1 MAVILEKEGKWTKDK
16 RKYYFKVYYKDIYGK
31 RKQYKSKLYKN
42 STECKNAE
50 RKYLIDIKNK
60 TNNNENIL
68 FKSVFN
74 EWLEYKKNSLK
85 SSTFYGLKTTLNKH
99 ILPYFCNYK
108 IHDIKLNTINNW
120 TKEFNKK
127 NYSISYKNNII
138 GYLKEILIYARDLYN
153 YDMKIIM
160 KIQKLKEEETKITRK
175 KDSEINF
182 WTLEEFN
189 TFIKY
194 VENPFYNLIFNFLYY
209 TGLRKGEMYALNWND
224 IDFENKSLS
233 VDKTLV
239 EKVEGKDYIITI
251 PKTENSKRIIDL
263 SDKLVILLE
272 NHYKNEKNIYN
283 FNKNMFVFGNVK
295 HIASTTLAR
304 QLQKYIDLAKVK
316 RITPHGFRH
325 SHASLLINLGC
336 DSREVAERLGDTV
349 QMVEDT
355 YIHMFPNKKK
365 HTINLLNKV

>member
-1 MAVILEKEGKWTKDK
+1 MAVILEKEEKWTKDK

-50 RKYLIDIKNK
+50 REYLINIKNK
-60 TNNNENIL
+60 TNSNKDIL
-68 FKSVFN
+68 FKTVFN
-74 EWLEYKKNSLK
+74 EWLSYKKNLVK
-85 SSTFYGLKTTLNKH
+85 SSSFYGLKTNLNKQ
-99 ILPYFCNYK
+99 ILSYFKDYK
-108 IHDIKLNTINNW
+108 LHDIKLNIINEW
-120 TKEFNKK
+120 LDKLSEK
-127 NYSISYKNNII
+127 NYSIDYKNSII
-138 GYLKEILIYARDLYN
+138 GYFKDILMFAKDIYNFDV
-153 YDMKIIM
+153 KIIT
-160 KIQKLKEEETKITRK
+160 KIYKLKKEETKIIRK

-189 TFIKY
+189 TFIKC
-194 VENPFYNLIFNFLYY
+194 VENPFYNLVFNFLYY

-224 IDFENKSLS
+224 IDFKNKSLS

-349 QMVEDT
+349 QMVENT